1 MQSACPYYGE
11 NPGPGKDVYAELDSR
26 AIPSINLERERTERG
41 AGTS

>member
-11 NPGPGKDVYAELDSR
+11 NPGPGKDVYGLDSR
-26 AIPSINLERERTERG
+26 AIPSIDLERESERG